1 MPQTTLSPQDERL
14 VGIDVFD
21 RTEAQNESV
30 SEIGPFAYP
39 VFSTPESPRPIQ
51 NPSYCGDA
59 QEYAQFC
66 PPCPSFVDLNQ
77 TNTSPGGHVG
87 PGPPMTGW
95 MSSDDLYDPNLFST
109 DREQLA
115 TAAAI
120 GSNSDDINRLAP
132 AITNPH
138 DPTTTPMGST
148 LSAQPFLPTTLPGSS
163 SNFKPAAP
171 SWFTQQGTPSSTTR
185 TTPSTVASPRS
196 AENSACSRAS
206 STQTPVSPIST
217 QIEPTQ
223 LDYRFAPPPEE
234 LKENARG
241 SSASVSKGKD
251 GKGQEKRNSLA
262 QTKPARTHKSWSKM
276 SNQSPKPTKSQ
287 PQNHHQSLLKRNR
300 IAATKCRA
308 KTKAAMAELEATEK
322 AMCTKH
328 YQLSTAVMGLREEVL
343 MLKSELL
350 KHGNCDCKVIQQY
363 LTNAA
368 KSVGTGMNAQ
378 RGVGVSSAPSQ
389 PEELR
394 Q

>member
-1 MPQTTLSPQDERL
+1 
-14 VGIDVFD
+14 
-21 RTEAQNESV
+21 
-30 SEIGPFAYP
+30 
-39 VFSTPESPRPIQ
+39 
-51 NPSYCGDA
+51 
-59 QEYAQFC
+59 
-66 PPCPSFVDLNQ
+66 
-77 TNTSPGGHVG
+77 
-87 PGPPMTGW
+87 
-95 MSSDDLYDPNLFST
+95 
-109 DREQLA
+109 
-115 TAAAI
+115 
-120 GSNSDDINRLAP
+120 
-132 AITNPH
+132 
-138 DPTTTPMGST
+138 
-148 LSAQPFLPTTLPGSS
+148 
-163 SNFKPAAP
+163 
-171 SWFTQQGTPSSTTR
+171 
-185 TTPSTVASPRS
+185 
-196 AENSACSRAS
+196 
-206 STQTPVSPIST
+206 
-217 QIEPTQ
+217 
-223 LDYRFAPPPEE
+223 
-234 LKENARG
+234 
-241 SSASVSKGKD
+241 VSKGKD

-276 SNQSPKPTKSQ
+276 SNQSPKVFIASEQLQEVTSSNKSNNHSLSKQPTKSQ

-378 RGVGVSSAPSQ
+378 RGVDVSSAPSQ